1 MIALK
6 DAATPKNLAWTKAPA
21 RVTVNSVT
29 QVTRGAPGFSSVVE
43 AWWPYR
49 DAIGDIAGR
58 DDIVFNIVL
67 DEVVYQPHGKRA
79 ADPLPAGYLKTIG
92 AYGLPPTV
100 DGDAFWRYHTEI
112 HGVDVMNAAGDL
124 LMEYSLNRRV
134 ETLAGAPGF
143 FAMIEMG
150 GRTRPRATDTLH
162 APTRSPRRPASTR
175 ARTTPR
181 AAQSR
186 NSWSSSRKP
195 TGRRRSRPP
204 PDRAPGS
211 APAPSAPPPAPG
223 TASAWGRR
231 T

>member
-124 LMEYSLNRRV
+124 LMEYSLNRRA

-143 FAMIEMG
+143 FAMIEMWWANQAARDG
-150 GRTRPRATDTLH
+150 YPARADAFAEKTGINPRKDY
-162 APTRSPRRPASTR
+162 ASR
-175 ARTTPR
+175 GPISEFMVVLKEA
-181 AAQSR
+181 
-186 NSWSSSRKP
+186 
-195 TGRRRSRPP
+195 
-204 PDRAPGS
+204 DR
-211 APAPSAPPPAPG
+211 
-223 TASAWGRR
+223 
-231 T
+231 